1 MKKRRGIASHRGG
14 GRLLLLKLLLL
25 VTVLFLLVP
34 IVMIAY
40 YSLFSPREIKEYL
53 LLLGNLPLDS
63 WIPILLV
70 PKAASLNQYLEILLR
85 NQEILYRFFLSLFYA
100 VTILLGQAVFIP
112 SLAYA
117 LSAFRFRGRD
127 AIFLSLILL
136 MLLPFQITMVPNM
149 LMLRALNLLDTVWA
163 VILPMWFAPLYVF
176 LIRQYMLT
184 IPNEFYEASQ
194 LDGAGA
200 CSCYLYITL
209 PICKPIIGTVI
220 TLSFVDTWNMVEQP
234 LVFLSHQESLQQL
247 SVIFSQLITNPV
259 GTEFASATLYMLP
272 ALFVYLFFQDD
283 IDSAIQLVDVK

>member
-40 YSLFSPREIKEYL
+40 YSLFSPREIKEY

-220 TLSFVDTWNMVEQP
+220 TLSFVDTGNMVEQP
-234 LVFLSHQESLQQL
+234 LVFLSHQESLQPL

>member
-100 VTILLGQAVFIP
+100 VTILLGQAVYF
-112 SLAYA
+112 
-117 LSAFRFRGRD
+117 
-127 AIFLSLILL
+127 
-136 MLLPFQITMVPNM
+136 
-149 LMLRALNLLDTVWA
+149 
-163 VILPMWFAPLYVF
+163 
-176 LIRQYMLT
+176 
-184 IPNEFYEASQ
+184 
-194 LDGAGA
+194 
-200 CSCYLYITL
+200 
-209 PICKPIIGTVI
+209 
-220 TLSFVDTWNMVEQP
+220 
-234 LVFLSHQESLQQL
+234 
-247 SVIFSQLITNPV
+247 
-259 GTEFASATLYMLP
+259 
-272 ALFVYLFFQDD
+272 
-283 IDSAIQLVDVK
+283 

>member
-40 YSLFSPREIKEYL
+40 YSLFSPREIKEY

-234 LVFLSHQESLQQL
+234 LVFLSHQESLQPL

>member
-1 MKKRRGIASHRGG
+1 MKKRRGIALHRGS

-40 YSLFSPREIKEYL
+40 YSFFSPGEIKAYL

-63 WIPILLV
+63 WIPILLI

-100 VTILLGQAVFIP
+100 VTILLGQVVFIP
-112 SLAYA
+112 ALAYA

-200 CSCYLYITL
+200 CSCYLY
-209 PICKPIIGTVI
+209 KPIIGTVI

-234 LVFLSHQESLQQL
+234 LVFLSHQESLQPL